1 MLLPIR
7 TGRFEG
13 PGVFEIPVVFPP
25 SRGDPADKWILDG
38 SDDDGVKV
46 VETPLATS
54 LGLEQQARVGKVV
67 MAVEPGV
74 VATVTPTSFPWR
86 VGSPSGE
93 HLKRAN
99 ASRKAGLDA
108 SRARVRETEQPVG
121 WMRGMYEE
129 PILSVRLT
137 AKCSHDPAQWVRKDC
152 GHVYCAVCDG
162 HVCPQTKT
170 VNRGPGPVIRCN
182 RQFQALSRYEAKV
195 CEHMSQDQSLA
206 WVRAMGKPLPK
217 GSIWIDHEDPFDKK
231 GYEEIKKSI
240 KARQVLYRQFS
251 WPVAADTPEETKRR
265 NRVVSLCEMIHAVG
279 DCFSV
284 VLDYPSRAADGP
296 DFSRLQ
302 QVPGVYFLTFDG
314 CKYGESTRHRQ
325 CMITNMSCLLWLSRD
340 CDHVSHPQSRH
351 GCLNKPKWAGVDKR
365 DSLYSQWSGAFY
377 RFLRAPNDNHC
388 SHCAHLHGAPKERP
402 PKVNMRKA
410 VIEAFEQQGFK
421 ADRVDPEISFT
432 LHREAILTVNFAR
445 NSVGARRD
453 AVTTTVSE
461 ITKKFDECTDCAPP
475 APSMHDRGGGR
486 TRQKSRF
493 TRGYNGA
500 QPCDEEMC
508 PHPCP
513 RRTPQACDQLCGKP
527 KGHDEGPEADPRHE
541 CGSCGARWTDVALS
555 KGESNC
561 VESGLLSD
569 SARARGASMSDIGPS
584 HGQNTPKAETSNSKA
599 GPPEGSAVPKGVPK
613 ASPPQVLLKGG
624 MSVGEVSRPKDKPPD
639 LPANAEAPLQPSQ
652 HGATSSSQQDLHSE
666 DPTFCVSCGEKMVKI
681 DVIEVASGRDGIYKC
696 SKCGST
702 TRSHAHTPP
711 DASRREELEK
721 EARGSQG

>member
-38 SDDDGVKV
+38 SDDYGVKV

-377 RFLRAPNDNHC
+377 RFFAC
-388 SHCAHLHGAPKERP
+388 S
-402 PKVNMRKA
+402 
-410 VIEAFEQQGFK
+410 
-421 ADRVDPEISFT
+421 
-432 LHREAILTVNFAR
+432 
-445 NSVGARRD
+445 
-453 AVTTTVSE
+453 
-461 ITKKFDECTDCAPP
+461 
-475 APSMHDRGGGR
+475 
-486 TRQKSRF
+486 
-493 TRGYNGA
+493 
-500 QPCDEEMC
+500 
-508 PHPCP
+508 
-513 RRTPQACDQLCGKP
+513 
-527 KGHDEGPEADPRHE
+527 
-541 CGSCGARWTDVALS
+541 
-555 KGESNC
+555 
-561 VESGLLSD
+561 
-569 SARARGASMSDIGPS
+569 
-584 HGQNTPKAETSNSKA
+584 
-599 GPPEGSAVPKGVPK
+599 
-613 ASPPQVLLKGG
+613 
-624 MSVGEVSRPKDKPPD
+624 
-639 LPANAEAPLQPSQ
+639 
-652 HGATSSSQQDLHSE
+652 
-666 DPTFCVSCGEKMVKI
+666 
-681 DVIEVASGRDGIYKC
+681 
-696 SKCGST
+696 
-702 TRSHAHTPP
+702 
-711 DASRREELEK
+711 
-721 EARGSQG
+721 